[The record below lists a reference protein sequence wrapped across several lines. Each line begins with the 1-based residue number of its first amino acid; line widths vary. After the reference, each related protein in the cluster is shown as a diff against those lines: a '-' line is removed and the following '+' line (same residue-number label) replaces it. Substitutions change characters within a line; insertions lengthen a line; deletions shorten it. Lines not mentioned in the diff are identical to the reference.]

1 MGNRT
6 VIVVP
11 CPGALSAVNVPPP
24 TVARSR
30 IIAIPK

>member
-1 MGNRT
+1 VGNRT

-11 CPGALSAVNVPPP
+11 SPGTLWIVKVPPP

-30 IIAIPK
+30 IIVIP

>member
-1 MGNRT
+1 

-11 CPGALSAVNVPPP
+11 SPGALETENVPRP

-30 IIAIPK
+30 IIDIP